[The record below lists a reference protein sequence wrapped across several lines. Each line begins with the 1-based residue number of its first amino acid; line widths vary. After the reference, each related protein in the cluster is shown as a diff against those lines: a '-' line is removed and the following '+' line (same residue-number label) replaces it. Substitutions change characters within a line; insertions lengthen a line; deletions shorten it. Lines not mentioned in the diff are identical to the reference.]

1 MRKSGNLS
9 KFWMVSF
16 SRRMVWDTNLFKL
29 NQYLSNWIISLN
41 LKPTPRL
48 LWQGNI
54 FDGNYRYSTWLY
66 IAPPQVLLLNSRSS
80 WFFTNLCRMC
90 AQSCLSRLY
99 RQKTNLY
106 SSKRT
111 YQWEITFSNRKYSYT
126 SSFMVVFHYYVCLPS
141 VESTGSSVFLPKFG
155 SNRTLSPTWEGFS
168 NPWGTSKH

>member
-1 MRKSGNLS
+1 MPTLHCLSLPNQESYVGMRKSGNLS

-80 WFFTNLCRMC
+80 WFLPTFAECVHNLVFPGYIDKKQIYTPVNERINGKLPFPIGNTVIHLHSWWFSITMFV
-90 AQSCLSRLY
+90 Y
-99 RQKTNLY
+99 R
-106 SSKRT
+106 
-111 YQWEITFSNRKYSYT
+111 
-126 SSFMVVFHYYVCLPS
+126 V
-141 VESTGSSVFLPKFG
+141 
-155 SNRTLSPTWEGFS
+155 
-168 NPWGTSKH
+168 